1 MYGSAA
7 SLESSAVPEV
17 SELSIRG
24 RIATSADPDWDEARQ
39 AWNLAADQQ
48 PAAVAFVESAD
59 DVSKVIGFAR
69 ESGLRVTGQGTG
81 HGAVALGSLDETI
94 LIKTERMRDGTIEGE
109 RARVE
114 AGACPEHAP
123 PAARP
128 PRRGS

>member
-24 RIATSADPDWDEARQ
+24 RIATSNDSDWDEARR

-59 DVSKVIGFAR
+59 DVSKVIGFATAND
-69 ESGLRVTGQGTG
+69 LKVTGQGTG
-81 HGAVALGSLDETI
+81 HGAMAMGSLEDVI
-94 LIKTERMRDGTIEGE
+94 LIKTER
-109 RARVE
+109 
-114 AGACPEHAP
+114 
-123 PAARP
+123 
-128 PRRGS
+128 